1 MKTVLY
7 PGSFDPVT
15 NGHINLIH
23 RGLTIFDRMIVAVA
37 HNARKTPLFTPEER
51 MAMLRD
57 AIGEEP
63 RVEVTTFEGLLV
75 EYAQKRQVA
84 AVMRGLRALSDFEFE
99 FQLAHMNRRLAPQIE
114 TVYMMTGEEHFYVS
128 SSLIREIAQFGG
140 NLAGLVPA
148 SVEKGLKERFR
159 R

>member
-23 RGLTIFDRMIVAVA
+23 RGLKLFDHMIVAVA

-63 RVEVTTFEGLLV
+63 KVEITTFEGLLV
-75 EYAQKRQVA
+75 DYAQKRKVT

-99 FQLAHMNRRLAPQIE
+99 FQLAHMNRRLNPEFE

-140 NLAGLVPA
+140 NLAGLVPE

>member
-23 RGLTIFDRMIVAVA
+23 RGIAIFENMIVAVA

-57 AIGEEP
+57 AIGDEP

-75 EYAQKRQVA
+75 DYAQKRQVT

-114 TVYMMTGEEHFYVS
+114 TFYMMTGEKHFYVS

-148 SVEKGLKERFR
+148 SVEKVLKERFR

>member
-23 RGLTIFDRMIVAVA
+23 RGLTLFDTMIVAVA

-51 MAMLRD
+51 MSMLRA
-57 AIGEEP
+57 AIGDEP

-75 EYAQKRQVA
+75 DYAQKRQVT

-99 FQLAHMNRRLAPQIE
+99 FQLAHMNRRLAPGME

-140 NLAGLVPA
+140 NLAGLVPE

>member
-23 RGLTIFDRMIVAVA
+23 RGLSIFERMIVAVA

-51 MAMLRD
+51 MAMLRA
-57 AIGEEP
+57 AIGDEP

-75 EYAQKRQVA
+75 DYAQKRQVT

-140 NLAGLVPA
+140 NLAGLVPE

>member
-23 RGLTIFDRMIVAVA
+23 RGLKLFDHMIVAVA

-57 AIGEEP
+57 AIGDEP

-75 EYAQKRQVA
+75 DYAQKRKVT

-99 FQLAHMNRRLAPQIE
+99 FQLAHMNRRLNPEFE

-140 NLAGLVPA
+140 NLAGLVPD
-148 SVEKGLKERFR
+148 SVEKSLKERFR

>member
-1 MKTVLY
+1 MRTVLY

-15 NGHINLIH
+15 NGHINIIH
-23 RGLTIFDRMIVAVA
+23 RGLAVFDHMIVAVA

-51 MAMLRD
+51 MAMIRST
-57 AIGEEP
+57 IGDEP
-63 RVEVTTFEGLLV
+63 RVEITTFEGLLV
-75 EYAQKRQVA
+75 DYATKRGVN

-114 TVYMMTGEEHFYVS
+114 TVFMMTGEEHFYVS
-128 SSLIREIAQFGG
+128 SSLVREIAQFGG
-140 NLAGLVPA
+140 NLAGLVPE

>member
-23 RGLTIFDRMIVAVA
+23 RGLVIFERMIVAVA
-37 HNARKTPLFTPEER
+37 HNARKTPLFTPDER
-51 MAMLRD
+51 MQMIRES
-57 AIGEEP
+57 IGHEP
-63 RVEVTTFEGLLV
+63 RVEITTFEGLLV
-75 EYAQKRQVA
+75 DYANKRNVN

-114 TVYMMTGEEHFYVS
+114 TVFMMTGEEHFYVS
-128 SSLIREIAQFGG
+128 SSLVREIAQFGG
-140 NLAGLVPA
+140 NLAGLVPE
-148 SVEKGLKERFR
+148 SVERGLKERFR

>member
-23 RGLTIFDRMIVAVA
+23 RGLAMFEHLIVAVA

-51 MAMLRD
+51 MAMLRE
-57 AIGEEP
+57 AIGDEP

-75 EYAQKRQVA
+75 DYAQKRQVT

-114 TVYMMTGEEHFYVS
+114 TIYMMTGEEHFYVS